1 MCVVNL
7 FRISPSFN
15 NSTLREVVGDIS
27 RKINCL
33 LEIVNFNVDVCQF
46 FFCSRSYFSPGG
58 RFQGQQYVC
67 AGELVALQT
76 MPNVL
81 DYLKIQKVNLA
92 KVSRSSLR
100 DVD

>member
-1 MCVVNL
+1 MCAVNPS
-7 FRISPSFN
+7 RISPTFY
-15 NSTLREVVGDIS
+15 NSALREVVDDIS

-46 FFCSRSYFSPGG
+46 FFCSRNYFSPGG

-76 MPNVL
+76 MTNIL
-81 DYLKIQKVNLA
+81 NYLKIQKVDLA